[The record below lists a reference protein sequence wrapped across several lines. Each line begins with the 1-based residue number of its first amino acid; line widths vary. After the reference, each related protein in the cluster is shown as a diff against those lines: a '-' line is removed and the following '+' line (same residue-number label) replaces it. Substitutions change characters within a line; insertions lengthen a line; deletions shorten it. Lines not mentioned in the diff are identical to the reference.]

1 VGSAKFKR
9 RFLIFYLFIGQAF
22 GIDRKE
28 RSEEELKECEEAMNL
43 KLTRVDFAEALA
55 MKPNSAFIEKMFN
68 CIDRQSEGRI
78 SFQQFLQLIIN
89 LSQGDNKARIKVLF
103 DMCDADRSGLIEPS
117 HLFEL
122 LR

>member
-1 VGSAKFKR
+1 
-9 RFLIFYLFIGQAF
+9 
-22 GIDRKE
+22 
-28 RSEEELKECEEAMNL
+28 MNL

-55 MKPNSAFIEKMFN
+55 MKPNCAFIEKMFN
-68 CIDRQSEGRI
+68 CIDRQREGRI

-89 LSQGDNKARIKVLF
+89 LSQGDDKARIKVFF
-103 DMCDADRSGLIEPS
+103 DMCDADRSGLIEPA